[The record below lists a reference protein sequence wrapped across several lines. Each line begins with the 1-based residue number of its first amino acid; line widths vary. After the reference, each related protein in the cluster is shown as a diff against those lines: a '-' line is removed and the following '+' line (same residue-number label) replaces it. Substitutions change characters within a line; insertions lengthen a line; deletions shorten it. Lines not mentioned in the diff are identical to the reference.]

1 MFLINYVLG
10 KPKKTIK
17 LLEPK
22 AEAATVVRP
31 VKIKKNKMY
40 LVIDKNS
47 GQHLGIFDNLEEAK
61 KDGQKFT
68 HNNCSIYIY
77 RINGNCKYL
86 NTPVFEDK

>member
-1 MFLINYVLG
+1 MFLINYVFG
-10 KPKKTIK
+10 KPKKTIQ
-17 LLEPK
+17 LPEPK
-22 AEAATVVRP
+22 IDANVQQQ
-31 VKIKKNKMY
+31 KIKKPKMY

-77 RINGNCKYL
+77 KINGNCKYL
-86 NTPVFEDK
+86 NSPVFEDK